1 MQEYQDRAFDVL
13 VCTNIVE
20 SGLDVANAN
29 TILIDHAE
37 RFGLADL
44 HQLRGRVGRSGQ
56 KAFCYLLVPSVHTL
70 TREARQRLQAVEEFA
85 DLGAGFH
92 LAMRDLDIRGAGAML
107 GAEQSGFIEDV
118 GFETYHALLDE
129 AVRELRREEF
139 ADVFADQAELPPP
152 PESAVDVEED
162 VFIPSDYVGNAV
174 ERLNL
179 YRRLGALTSGE
190 DLAAFRLELA
200 DRFGPPPEQVETLL
214 TMAAMKPAAQALR
227 LTRVAWKNRRL
238 FLSFPDK
245 EADPFFYEHTFQSLL
260 ARLEALGRRW
270 VLKDKDGRLRAI
282 VQDVDSLADAAATL
296 ERLTE
301 EAPVPA

>member
-1 MQEYQDRAFDVL
+1 MDPSRAFTEYESAAVSAIASATSETEL
-13 VCTNIVE
+13 EAARVE
-20 SGLDVANAN
+20 FLGKK
-29 TILIDHAE
+29 
-37 RFGLADL
+37 
-44 HQLRGRVGRSGQ
+44 RGRL
-56 KAFCYLLVPSVHTL
+56 KDL
-70 TREARQRLQAVEEFA
+70 QRL
-85 DLGAGFH
+85 LG
-92 LAMRDLDIRGAGAML
+92 
-107 GAEQSGFIEDV
+107 EV
-118 GFETYHALLDE
+118 P
-129 AVRELRREEF
+129 
-139 ADVFADQAELPPP
+139 ADQRR
-152 PESAVDVEED
+152 V
-162 VFIPSDYVGNAV
+162 VGQQFN
-174 ERLNL
+174 EIKNK
-179 YRRLGALTSGE
+179 
-190 DLAAFRLELA
+190 
-200 DRFGPPPEQVETLL
+200 VETLL